1 LIYPKKRRFYMVKNI
16 QVANSVYE
24 NALVWDAHAGFEL
37 THERDLETLSVWRD
51 AGVDYLSVNVGY
63 DVRDWRATVKNLALA
78 RRWIDTQSDIDL
90 VGTVGELDQTWAAGR
105 MAVTFDIEGMCALDG
120 SIEMVK
126 LYHDLGVRQMAFAY
140 NLNNAAGSGCHDK
153 DTGLTDFGR
162 AVIREMNELG
172 MFVDCSHTGY
182 RTTMEAMEV
191 SQVPVIFS
199 HSNPRALHDHERNIW
214 DDQALACAASGG
226 VVGINGIGVFL
237 GDDDISSANMA
248 RHILYYVQLIGAD
261 HVGIG
266 IDYEINAD
274 SGSDDGVT
282 GLDVALS
289 QNPDFWPPEQ
299 YPGGAIQCAAPSQ
312 LREIAANLLAEGLS
326 EEEVVGILGGNF
338 RRVAELVWG

>member
-1 LIYPKKRRFYMVKNI
+1 MVEHI
-16 QVANSVYE
+16 QVANSIYE

-51 AGVDYLSVNVGY
+51 AGVSYLSVNVGY

-78 RRWIDTQSDIDL
+78 RRWIDAQSDFDL
-90 VGTVGELDQTWAAGR
+90 VGTVADLDRARAAGH
-105 MAVTFDIEGMCALDG
+105 MAITFDIEGMCALDG
-120 SIEMVK
+120 SIDMVQ
-126 LYHDLGVRQMAFAY
+126 LYHDLGVRQMVFAY
-140 NLNNAAGSGCHDK
+140 NLNNAAGGGCHDK
-153 DTGLTDFGR
+153 DIGLTDFGR
-162 AVIREMNELG
+162 DVIREMNEVG
-172 MFVDCSHTGY
+172 MFVDCSHAGY
-182 RTTMEAMEV
+182 RTTMEAMEI

-237 GDDDISSANMA
+237 GDDDISSANMS
-248 RHILYYVQLIGAD
+248 RHIMYYVQLIGAD

-282 GLDVALS
+282 GLDIALS
-289 QNPDFWPPEQ
+289 ENPDFWPPEQ
-299 YPGGAIQCAAPSQ
+299 YPGGAIKCAAPSQ
-312 LREIAANLLAEGLS
+312 LREIASNLLAEGLS
-326 EEEVVGILGGNF
+326 KAEVVGILGGNF
-338 RRVAELVWG
+338 RRVAKLVWG

>member
-1 LIYPKKRRFYMVKNI
+1 MVEHI

-51 AGVDYLSVNVGY
+51 AGVSYLSVNVGY
-63 DVRDWRATVKNLALA
+63 DVRDWRVTVKNLALA
-78 RRWIDTQSDIDL
+78 RRWIDAQSDFDL
-90 VGTVGELDQTWAAGR
+90 VGTVADLDRARAAGH
-105 MAVTFDIEGMCALDG
+105 MAITFDIEGMCALDG
-120 SIEMVK
+120 SIDMVQ
-126 LYHDLGVRQMAFAY
+126 LYHDLGVRQMVFAY
-140 NLNNAAGSGCHDK
+140 NLNNAAGGGCHDK
-153 DTGLTDFGR
+153 DIGLTDFGR
-162 AVIREMNELG
+162 DVIREMNEVG
-172 MFVDCSHTGY
+172 MFVDCSHAGY
-182 RTTMEAMEV
+182 RTTMEAMEI

-237 GDDDISSANMA
+237 GDDDISSANMS
-248 RHILYYVQLIGAD
+248 RHIMYYVQLIGAD

-282 GLDVALS
+282 GLDIALS
-289 QNPDFWPPEQ
+289 ENPDFWPPEQ
-299 YPGGAIQCAAPSQ
+299 YPGGAIKCAAPSQ
-312 LREIAANLLAEGLS
+312 LREIASNLLAEGLS
-326 EEEVVGILGGNF
+326 KAEVVGILGGNF
-338 RRVAELVWG
+338 RRVAKLVWG

>member
-1 LIYPKKRRFYMVKNI
+1 MVKNI

-248 RHILYYVQLIGAD
+248 RHILHYVQLIGAD

-312 LREIAANLLAEGLS
+312 LREIATNLLAEGLS
-326 EEEVVGILGGNF
+326 EEEVVMILGGNF
-338 RRVAELVWG
+338 RRVAAQVWG